1 MVSTSIATLTQNQI
15 IRARILDI
23 QSEMLKTQVQVATG
37 KKTDVYSGLRS
48 DARTSISLN
57 NTQATIQTYKQTI
70 ATTRARMDT
79 MQTVLQ
85 RISDICV
92 EVRNTALQVQG
103 AEATAT
109 GATSAALKSLAQNR
123 LKEITTLLNT
133 EVDGRH
139 LFGGLKIA
147 TSPMIDPGSIG
158 ATGTPLDTVAG
169 AAPAMTNSVASGQAR
184 YVQIAGAT
192 NTANGAIAAAAT
204 VIPLNSAP
212 NGIVAGTQLKFAG
225 QATTYTV
232 ASVGPG
238 NQVTLTAPLVAGVA
252 SGETINFLGQV
263 DENTPGFYYQ
273 GDTTGAQVSARIDDG
288 FDLQY
293 GIRGDDPSFATIMG
307 ALYALATSDLTTTTD
322 AGYRELAR
330 MSMNDLDNG
339 FDQLQ
344 EQIGV
349 LGVRQNT
356 LDQTDTR
363 HTDFLITVKQQI
375 TDVEDVDSAE
385 ALTRLSLLQTNLEAS
400 YKLISTTSSLS
411 LVNFLT

>member
-1 MVSTSIATLTQNQI
+1 
-15 IRARILDI
+15 
-23 QSEMLKTQVQVATG
+23 
-37 KKTDVYSGLRS
+37 
-48 DARTSISLN
+48 
-57 NTQATIQTYKQTI
+57 
-70 ATTRARMDT
+70 MDT
-79 MQTVLQ
+79 MQAVLQ

-103 AEATAT
+103 AEATPT

-147 TSPMIDPGSIG
+147 TSPMIDPGTIG
-158 ATGTPLDTVAG
+158 AAGTPLDTVAG
-169 AAPAMTNSVASGQAR
+169 AAPAMTNTVASGQAR

-192 NTANGAIAAAAT
+192 NTASGAIAAAAT

-212 NGIVAGTQLKFAG
+212 NGVVAGTQLKFAG
-225 QATTYTV
+225 QPTTYTV

-238 NQVTLTAPLVAGVA
+238 NQVTLSAPLAAGVA
-252 SGETINFLGQV
+252 NGETISFLGQV

-293 GIRGDDPSFATIMG
+293 GLRGDDRSFATIMG
-307 ALYALATSDLTTTTD
+307 ALYALATGDLTTTTD

-330 MSMNDLDNG
+330 MSMNDLDSG

-356 LDQTDTR
+356 VDQTDTR
-363 HTDFLITVKQQI
+363 HTDFLITLKQQI
-375 TDVEDVDSAE
+375 TDVEDVDGAE

-400 YKLISTTSSLS
+400 YKLISTTRDLS

>member
-1 MVSTSIATLTQNQI
+1 MVATSIATLTQNEI
-15 IRARILDI
+15 LRSRILEI
-23 QSEMLKTQVQVATG
+23 QTEMLKTQVQTATG
-37 KKTDVYSGLRS
+37 KKSDVYSGLRS

-57 NTQATIQTYKQTI
+57 NTQATIKTYQQTI
-70 ATTRARMDT
+70 ATTKARMDT
-79 MQTVLQ
+79 MQAVLG

-139 LFGGLKIA
+139 LFAGTKIA
-147 TSPMIDPGSIG
+147 SSPMIDPGAIG
-158 ATGTPLDTVAG
+158 AAGTPLDTVNG
-169 AAPAMTNSVASGQAR
+169 TAPALANSVASGQAR

-192 NTANGAIAAAAT
+192 NTANGAAAAGAT

-212 NGIVAGTQLKFAG
+212 NGVVAGTQLKFSG
-225 QATTYTV
+225 QATVYTV

-238 NQVTLTAPLVAGVA
+238 NQVTLSAPLGAGVA
-252 SGETINFLGQV
+252 NGETVNFIGQV
-263 DENTPGFYYQ
+263 DENASGFYYQ

-293 GIRGDDPSFATIMG
+293 GMRGDDRSFATIMG
-307 ALYALATSDLTTTTD
+307 ALYALATGDLTTTSD

-330 MSMNDLDNG
+330 LSMNDLDNG

-356 LDQTDTR
+356 IEQTETR
-363 HTDFLITVKQQI
+363 HTDFLITLKQQI
-375 TDVEDVDSAE
+375 TDVEDVDTAD
-385 ALTRLSLLQTNLEAS
+385 ALVRLSLLQTNLEAS
-400 YKLISTTSSLS
+400 FKLISTTQDLS
-411 LVNFLT
+411 LVNFLS

>member
-1 MVSTSIATLTQNQI
+1 MVATSIATLTQNEI
-15 IRARILDI
+15 LRSRILEI
-23 QSEMLKTQVQVATG
+23 QTEMLKTQVQTATG
-37 KKTDVYSGLRS
+37 KKSDVYSGLRS

-57 NTQATIQTYKQTI
+57 NAQATIKTYQQTI
-70 ATTRARMDT
+70 ATTKARMDT
-79 MQTVLQ
+79 MQAVLG

-139 LFGGLKIA
+139 LFAGTRIA
-147 TSPMIDPGSIG
+147 SMPMIDPGAIG
-158 ATGTPLDTVAG
+158 ATGTPLDTVNG
-169 AAPAMTNSVASGQAR
+169 TAPALANSVASGQQR

-192 NTANGAIAAAAT
+192 NTANGAAAAGAT

-212 NGIVAGTQLKFAG
+212 NGVVAGTQLKFSG
-225 QATTYTV
+225 QATVYTV

-238 NQVTLTAPLVAGVA
+238 NQVTLSAPLGAGVA
-252 SGETINFLGQV
+252 NGETVDFIGQV
-263 DENTPGFYYQ
+263 DENASGFYYQ
-273 GDTTGAQVSARIDDG
+273 GDTTGAPVSARIDDG

-293 GIRGDDPSFATIMG
+293 GMRGDDKSFATVMG
-307 ALYALATSDLTTTTD
+307 ALYALATSDLTTTSD

-330 MSMNDLDNG
+330 LSMNDLDNG

-356 LDQTDTR
+356 IEQTDTR
-363 HTDFLITVKQQI
+363 HTDFLITLKQQI
-375 TDVEDVDSAE
+375 TDVEDVDAAD
-385 ALTRLSLLQTNLEAS
+385 ALVRLSLLQTNLEAS
-400 YKLISTTSSLS
+400 FKLISTTQDLS
-411 LVNFLT
+411 LVNFLS

>member
-147 TSPMIDPGSIG
+147 TSPMIDPGSVG

-169 AAPAMTNSVASGQAR
+169 AAPAMANSVASGQAR

-212 NGIVAGTQLKFAG
+212 NGIAAGTQLKFGG

-252 SGETINFLGQV
+252 SGET
-263 DENTPGFYYQ
+263 
-273 GDTTGAQVSARIDDG
+273 
-288 FDLQY
+288 
-293 GIRGDDPSFATIMG
+293 
-307 ALYALATSDLTTTTD
+307 
-322 AGYRELAR
+322 
-330 MSMNDLDNG
+330 
-339 FDQLQ
+339 
-344 EQIGV
+344 
-349 LGVRQNT
+349 
-356 LDQTDTR
+356 
-363 HTDFLITVKQQI
+363 
-375 TDVEDVDSAE
+375 
-385 ALTRLSLLQTNLEAS
+385 
-400 YKLISTTSSLS
+400 
-411 LVNFLT
+411 

>member
-1 MVSTSIATLTQNQI
+1 MVATSIATLTQNEI
-15 IRARILDI
+15 LRARILEI
-23 QSEMLKTQVQVATG
+23 QSDMMKTQVQVATG
-37 KKTDVYSGLRS
+37 KKSDVYSGLRS
-48 DARTSISLN
+48 DARTAISLN
-57 NTQATIQTYKQTI
+57 NTQSTIHTYKQTI
-70 ATTRARMDT
+70 ATTKARMDT
-79 MQTVLQ
+79 MQAVLS

-103 AEATAT
+103 AEATPT

-139 LFGGLKIA
+139 LFSGLKIA
-147 TSPMIDPGSIG
+147 TSPMIDPGAIG
-158 ATGTPLDTVAG
+158 AAGTPLDTVNT
-169 AAPAMTNSVASGQAR
+169 AAPALANSVASGQAR

-212 NGIVAGTQLKFAG
+212 SGVVAGTQLKFSG
-225 QATTYTV
+225 QATVYTV

-238 NQVTLTAPLVAGVA
+238 NQVTLTAPLAAGVA
-252 SGETINFLGQV
+252 NGETVNFIGQV
-263 DENTPGFYYQ
+263 DENSPGFYYQ

-288 FDLQY
+288 FDLKY
-293 GIRGDDPSFATIMG
+293 GLRGDDKSFATIMG
-307 ALYALATSDLTTTTD
+307 ALYALATGDLTTTSD

-330 MSMNDLDNG
+330 LSMNDLDNG

-356 LDQTDTR
+356 LEQTDTR
-363 HTDFLITVKQQI
+363 HTDFMITLKQQI
-375 TDVEDVDSAE
+375 TDVEDVDAAD

-400 YKLISTTSSLS
+400 FKLISSTKDLS
-411 LVNFLT
+411 LVNFLS

>member
-15 IRARILDI
+15 IRSRILDI
-23 QSEMLKTQVQVATG
+23 QTEMMRTQVQVATG

-57 NTQATIQTYKQTI
+57 NAQATIQTYKQTI

-103 AEATAT
+103 AEATPS

-139 LFGGLKIA
+139 LFGGFQIA

-158 ATGTPLDTVAG
+158 GAGTPLDTVAG
-169 AAPAMTNSVASGQAR
+169 AAPAMANSVASGQAR

-238 NQVTLTAPLVAGVA
+238 NQVTLTAPLAAGVA
-252 SGETINFLGQV
+252 NGETINFLGQV

-273 GDTTGAQVSARIDDG
+273 GDTTGAQVSARIDNG

-363 HTDFLITVKQQI
+363 HTDFLITLKQQI

-400 YKLISTTSSLS
+400 YKLISTTSGLS
-411 LVNFLT
+411 LVNFLS

>member
-15 IRARILDI
+15 IRSRILDI
-23 QSEMLKTQVQVATG
+23 QNEMMKTQVQVATG

-57 NTQATIQTYKQTI
+57 NTQATVQTYKQTI
-70 ATTRARMDT
+70 ATTKARMDT
-79 MQTVLQ
+79 MQAVLS

-103 AEATAT
+103 AEATPT

-139 LFGGLKIA
+139 LFAGLKIA
-147 TSPMIDPGSIG
+147 TSPMIDPGTIG
-158 ATGTPLDTVAG
+158 AIGTPLDTVAG
-169 AAPAMTNSVASGQAR
+169 TAPAMTNSVASGQAR

-204 VIPLNSAP
+204 VIPMNSAP
-212 NGIVAGTQLKFAG
+212 VGIVAGTQLKFAG
-225 QATTYTV
+225 QPTTYTV

-238 NQVTLTAPLVAGVA
+238 NQVALSAPLAAGVA
-252 SGETINFLGQV
+252 SGETISFLGQV
-263 DENTPGFYYQ
+263 DENAPGFYYQ
-273 GDTTGAQVSARIDDG
+273 GDTTGGQVSARIDDG
-288 FDLQY
+288 FDMQY
-293 GIRGDDPSFATIMG
+293 GMRGDDPSFATIMG
-307 ALYALATSDLTTTTD
+307 ALYALSTGDLTTTTD

-330 MSMNDLDNG
+330 LSMNDLDNG

-356 LDQTDTR
+356 VDQTDTR
-363 HTDFLITVKQQI
+363 HTDFLITLKQQL
-375 TDVEDVDSAE
+375 TDVEDVDGAE
-385 ALTRLSLLQTNLEAS
+385 ALSRLSLLQTNLEAS
-400 YKLISTTSSLS
+400 YKLISTSSTLS

>member
-1 MVSTSIATLTQNQI
+1 MVATSIATLTQNEI
-15 IRARILDI
+15 IRQRILEI
-23 QSEMLKTQVQVATG
+23 QSEMMKTQIQVATG
-37 KKTDVYSGLRS
+37 KKSDVYSGLRS

-57 NTQATIQTYKQTI
+57 NTEATVKTYQQTI
-70 ATTRARMDT
+70 ATTKARMDT
-79 MQTVLQ
+79 MQSVLK

-103 AEATAT
+103 AEATPT

-133 EVDGRH
+133 QVDGRS

-147 TSPMIDPGSIG
+147 TPPMIDPGSIG
-158 ATGTPLDTVAG
+158 ATGTPLDTVNTT
-169 AAPAMTNSVASGQAR
+169 APALANTVASGQAR
-184 YVQIAGAT
+184 YVEIAGAT

-212 NGIVAGTQLKFAG
+212 NGVVAGTQVKFSG
-225 QATTYTV
+225 QATVYTV
-232 ASVGPG
+232 AAVGPG
-238 NQVTLTAPLVAGVA
+238 NQVTLTAPLAAGVA
-252 SGETINFLGQV
+252 NGETVNFIGQV
-263 DENTPGFYYQ
+263 DENASAFYYQ
-273 GDTTGAQVSARIDDG
+273 GDTTGAPVSARIDDG

-293 GIRGDDPSFATIMG
+293 GIRGDDRSFATIMG
-307 ALYALATSDLTTTTD
+307 SLYALSTSDLTTTSD

-330 MSMNDLDNG
+330 LSMNDLDNG

-356 LDQTDTR
+356 IEQTDTR
-363 HTDFLITVKQQI
+363 HTDFLITLKQQV
-375 TDVEDVDSAE
+375 TDVEDVDTAD

-400 YKLISTTSSLS
+400 FKLISSTKDLS
-411 LVNFLT
+411 LVNFIT